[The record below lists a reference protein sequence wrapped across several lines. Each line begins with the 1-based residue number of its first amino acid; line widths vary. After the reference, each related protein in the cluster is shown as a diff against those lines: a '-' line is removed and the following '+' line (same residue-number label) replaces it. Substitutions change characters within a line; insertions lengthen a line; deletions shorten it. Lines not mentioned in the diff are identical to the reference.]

1 MNAELVLEY
10 LNRNDIPALK
20 ELCASEIFAG
30 KSAKLDAAK
39 ARRKLAEKF
48 ARTKDVS
55 PTQRGAYEIDGKQM
69 LCDGYIGIMFND
81 IMPGLP
87 SPERAGGADLR
98 KIIPAPCYRD
108 YLPSVNIDANDLKNR
123 LKVCKAE
130 RPKHDKK
137 KFWLVKV
144 GAAYYDAAKVL
155 DVLPTLAGELKFSR
169 QYTSPYGDPAHV
181 MLIVEGENGTGCICP
196 VNVKAKRDDYD
207 PAPDTVAEYA
217 EE

>member
-30 KSAKLDAAK
+30 KSAKPDAAK

-55 PTQRGAYEIDGKQM
+55 PAQRGAYEIDGKQM

-98 KIIPAPCYRD
+98 KIIPAPCSRD
-108 YLPSVNIDANDLKNR
+108 YLPSVNIDANDLKKR

-130 RPKHDKK
+130 RPEHEKK
-137 KFWLVKV
+137 DFWLVKV
-144 GAAYYDAAKVL
+144 GAAYYDVAKVL
-155 DVLPTLAGELKFSR
+155 AVLPTLTGELKFSR
-169 QYTSPYGDPAHV
+169 QYTSPYGDPARV
-181 MLIVEGENGTGCICP
+181 MLFVDGENGTATICP
-196 VNVKAKRDDYD
+196 VNVKKAFYD

>member
-1 MNAELVLEY
+1 MNAKLVLEY

-20 ELCASEIFAG
+20 ELCVSEICAG
-30 KSAKLDAAK
+30 KSAKPDAAK

-98 KIIPAPCYRD
+98 KIIPGTWNRE
-108 YLPSVNIDANDLKNR
+108 YLPSVNIDAGDLKNR

-130 RPKHDKK
+130 RPEHDKK

-155 DVLPTLAGELKFSR
+155 AVLPTLTGELKFSQQMLSINR
-169 QYTSPYGDPAHV
+169 TPEHV
-181 MLIVEGENGTGCICP
+181 MLFVDGENGTGCICP

>member
-20 ELCASEIFAG
+20 ELCVSEIFAG
-30 KSAKLDAAK
+30 KSAKPGAAK

-48 ARTKDVS
+48 AKTKDLS
-55 PTQRGAYEIDGKQM
+55 PAQRGAYEIDGKQM
-69 LCDGYIGIMFND
+69 LCDGFIGIMFND

-98 KIIPAPCYRD
+98 KIIPEPCSRD

-130 RPKHDKK
+130 RPEHEKK
-137 KFWLVKV
+137 DFWLVKV
-144 GAAYYDAAKVL
+144 GAAYYDVARVL
-155 DVLPTLAGELKFSR
+155 AVLPTLTGELKFSR
-169 QYTSPYGDPAHV
+169 QYTSPYRDPAHV
-181 MLIVEGENGTGCICP
+181 MLFVEGENGTAVICP
-196 VNVKAKRDDYD
+196 VNIKAKSYD
-207 PAPDTVAEYA
+207 PASDTVAEYA